1 MAPAVEPV
9 AVELEVVGGS
19 VASAVAAGVE
29 VAAGAGLAG
38 AIDSPVALAAGA
50 VSSVPPQAAASRP
63 NVVNAA
69 SA

>member
-9 AVELEVVGGS
+9 AVELEVV
-19 VASAVAAGVE
+19 ASAVATTVE
-29 VAAGAGLAG
+29 VAAGVGLAG

-63 NVVNAA
+63 NAVNAA